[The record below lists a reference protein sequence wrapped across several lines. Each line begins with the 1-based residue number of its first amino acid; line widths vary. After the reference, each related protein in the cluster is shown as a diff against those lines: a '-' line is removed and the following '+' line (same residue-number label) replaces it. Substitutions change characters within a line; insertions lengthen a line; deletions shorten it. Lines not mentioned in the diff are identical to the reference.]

1 MQALELESVG
11 SNSRP
16 LTVGRIPSS
25 SVLWLLHCKVGRIV
39 SVFRGLSGELKKLI
53 YVKCLDSWHIVP
65 LSRCSQ
71 GPCFSIRKIE
81 RWTG

>member
-39 SVFRGLSGELKKLI
+39 SVF
-53 YVKCLDSWHIVP
+53 
-65 LSRCSQ
+65 
-71 GPCFSIRKIE
+71 
-81 RWTG
+81 

>member
-1 MQALELESVG
+1 MWQAGAVWPRARMQALELESVG

-39 SVFRGLSGELKKLI
+39 SVF
-53 YVKCLDSWHIVP
+53 
-65 LSRCSQ
+65 
-71 GPCFSIRKIE
+71 
-81 RWTG
+81 